1 MSKLYP
7 VVDAV
12 NAKHQVR
19 MHQQD
24 DVYVFAARKGEQIKK
39 IHVQYFSCF
48 ITVRYLHLLCNVAYR
63 INNLKQCDRDYLHA
77 TLLFD

>member
-12 NAKHQVR
+12 NAKNKVR

-24 DVYVFAARKGEQIKK
+24 DAYVFAARKGEQIKK
-39 IHVQYFSCF
+39 IH
-48 ITVRYLHLLCNVAYR
+48 L
-63 INNLKQCDRDYLHA
+63 
-77 TLLFD
+77 

>member
-12 NAKHQVR
+12 SAKNQVR

-24 DVYVFAARKGEQIKK
+24 DAYVFAARKGEQRKK
-39 IHVQYFSCF
+39 IHLQYFLFC
-48 ITVRYLHLLCNVAYR
+48 IAVRY
-63 INNLKQCDRDYLHA
+63 
-77 TLLFD
+77 

>member
-12 NAKHQVR
+12 NAKNQVR

-24 DVYVFAARKGEQIKK
+24 DAYVFAARKGEQIKT

-48 ITVRYLHLLCNVAYR
+48 IAVRYLYLLCNVAYR
-63 INNLKQCDRDYLHA
+63 INNIKQRDRD
-77 TLLFD
+77 